1 MPNSTQVLDISVLTD
16 DKQTILDSCISAID
30 QHQQGLVVTAN
41 PEMLM
46 SAHQHP
52 SLMAAMTEAK
62 WVIPDGAGVVW
73 AVKTLTKQSIQR
85 VPGIEFSE
93 ALLAEAAKR
102 GWRVAIVGA
111 EESVLNQAI
120 TKLKHRYP
128 DLQLVYHHHGF
139 VADAD
144 TLINDVLNHQ
154 PNLVLAALGVPRQEI
169 WLQKLLNTVD
179 KSFGLIG
186 VGIGGSVDVWS
197 GMKQRAPE
205 VFLNWNLEWLYRISS
220 EPWRIKRVWKVL
232 PGFVIKVFQQKYGK

>member
-16 DKQTILDSCISAID
+16 DKQTILEYCVAAINH
-30 QHQQGLVVTAN
+30 QQQGLVVTAN

-52 SLMAAMTEAK
+52 PLMAAMAEAE

-73 AVKTLTKQSIQR
+73 AVKTLTGQSIQR

-111 EESVLNQAI
+111 EETVLNQAI
-120 TKLKHRYP
+120 TNLKHSYP

-144 TLINDVLNHQ
+144 TLIPDVLNYQ
-154 PNLVLAALGVPRQEI
+154 PNLVLAALGVPRQEV
-169 WLQKLLNTVD
+169 WLQKLLNAAD

-197 GMKQRAPE
+197 GTKQRAPE
-205 VFLNWNLEWLYRISS
+205 VFLKLNLEWLYRISS

-232 PGFVIKVFQQKYGK
+232 PVFVLKVLAQKYCK